1 MFDLSM
7 CPSSTIFYKLHLF
20 IHASNGNDNDHWSAF
35 ANEVCYIC
43 FVLLFFFLLL
53 FSFSLSLDN
62 ALNNVEN
69 AKYARENI
77 ARPLSA
83 VVIGLESNALR

>member
-1 MFDLSM
+1 MTIGL
-7 CPSSTIFYKLHLF
+7 PSQTKF
-20 IHASNGNDNDHWSAF
+20 
-35 ANEVCYIC
+35 VT
-43 FVLLFFFLLL
+43 FVLFCYFFFAVVFILVI
-53 FSFSLSLDN
+53 
-62 ALNNVEN
+62 ARQCNVEN